1 MPVPGKRVIIVG
13 AGPAGLFAAL
23 ELVRAGAGEI
33 LLLEK
38 GQDITERRCPMKTGN
53 RNCGKC
59 QPCSVVCG
67 VGGAGAFSDGKLTLT
82 ADFGGF
88 LHEIIGREPLEKLI
102 DYVDQVY
109 REFGA
114 TAELFGTDL
123 QAVHDLQR
131 QAATADLAL
140 IPARIRHLGTEN
152 CLEIVANIRKYLRGR
167 AEIITNT
174 PVEKLLC
181 RDNRVVGIRT
191 CKGEEIPADYVVC
204 GPGREGSEWFAG
216 EAQRLGLSAAG
227 NPVDIGV
234 RVEVPAVVLEHMTQ
248 KIYEPKLIYYSRS
261 FDDRVRTFC
270 MNPYGEVVV
279 ENNAGLITVNGHSYA
294 EKKTENT
301 NFALLVS
308 KSFTEPFKEPI
319 RYGRNVAQLANMLG
333 GGVLVQRLGDL
344 LAGRRST
351 EERIERGLVRPTL
364 LDATPGD
371 LSLVLPYRHLLSIL
385 EMLETLD
392 KVAPGVN
399 SRHALLYGVEVK
411 FYSSRLTVSNCLETM
426 VQNLF
431 AVGDGAGI
439 TRGLSQASA
448 AGLVAA
454 REILRRHAGKQ
465 NRR

>member
-1 MPVPGKRVIIVG
+1 MPSTKGVIIVG

-23 ELVRAGAGEI
+23 ALARAGEKNI

-38 GQDITERRCPMKTGN
+38 GKDIHERRCLLKGN
-53 RNCGKC
+53 RPTCFHC

-88 LHEIIGREPLEKLI
+88 LHEILGRRALEELI
-102 DYVDQVY
+102 DYVDHIYQ
-109 REFGA
+109 EFGA
-114 TAELFGTDL
+114 TSEFFGGEQ

-131 QAATADLAL
+131 QAATADLTL
-140 IPARIRHLGTEN
+140 LPARIRHLGTEK
-152 CLEIVANIRKYLRGR
+152 CLEIVARLRNYLQDKVEIR
-167 AEIITNT
+167 TNT
-174 PVEKLLC
+174 PVERLLC
-181 RDNRVVGIRT
+181 HEGGVLGVRT
-191 CKGEEIPADYVVC
+191 CAGEEILADYVIC

-216 EAQRLGLSAAG
+216 EAERLGLSAAD

-234 RVEVPAVVLEHMTQ
+234 RVEVPAVVLEHITQ
-248 KIYEPKLIYYSRS
+248 KIYESKLIYYSRS

-270 MNPYGEVVV
+270 MNPYGEVVM
-279 ENNAGLITVNGHSYA
+279 ENNGGLITVNGHSYA
-294 EKKTENT
+294 EKKTGNT

-333 GGVLVQRLGDL
+333 GGALVQRLGDL

-351 EERIERGLVRPTL
+351 RERIDRGLVRPTL
-364 LDATPGD
+364 EEATPGD

-385 EMLETLD
+385 EMLEALD

-399 SRHALLYGVEVK
+399 SRHTLLYGVEVK
-411 FYSSRLTVSNCLETM
+411 FYSSRLAVNHSLETK

-431 AVGDGAGI
+431 AVGDGAGV
-439 TRGLSQASA
+439 TRGLAQASA
-448 AGLVAA
+448 AGIVAA
-454 REILRRHAGKQ
+454 REILRRQAEQKNKG
-465 NRR
+465 

>member
-1 MPVPGKRVIIVG
+1 MPSKRVVIVG
-13 AGPAGLFAAL
+13 AGPAGLFTAL
-23 ELVRAGAGEI
+23 ELVRGGAEDV

-38 GQDITERRCPMKTGN
+38 GHDIAERRCLLKTD
-53 RNCGKC
+53 RRTCGKC
-59 QPCSVVCG
+59 HPCSVVCG

-88 LHEIIGREPLEKLI
+88 LHEIIGREPLEELI
-102 DYVDQVY
+102 GYVDRVY
-109 REFGA
+109 QEFGA
-114 TAELFGTDL
+114 SGEVFGVDRQAIHELE
-123 QAVHDLQR
+123 R
-131 QAATADLAL
+131 QAATAGLSL

-152 CLEIVANIRKYLRGR
+152 CREIVANIRNYLNGR
-167 AEIITNT
+167 AEIRTNT
-174 PVEKLLC
+174 AVESLLC
-181 RDNRVVGIRT
+181 RNNSVVGIRT
-191 CKGEEIPADYVVC
+191 SQGEEIPAACVVC

-216 EAQRLGLSAAG
+216 EAERLGLSAAG

-234 RVEVPAVVLEHMTQ
+234 RVEVPAVVMEHLTR
-248 KIYEPKLIYYSRS
+248 KIYESKLIYYSRS

-294 EKKTENT
+294 QKKTENT

-319 RYGRNVAQLANMLG
+319 SYGRNVAQLANMLG

-351 EERIERGLVRPTL
+351 AERIERGLVRPTL
-364 LDATPGD
+364 HDATPGD

-385 EMLETLD
+385 EMLEALD
-392 KVAPGVN
+392 KIAPGVN
-399 SRHALLYGVEVK
+399 SRHTLLYGVEVK
-411 FYSSRLTVSNCLETM
+411 FYSSRLTVSNRLETK

-448 AGLVAA
+448 AGVVAA
-454 REILRRHAGKQ
+454 REIRRRHGK
-465 NRR
+465 

>member
-1 MPVPGKRVIIVG
+1 VPGNRVIIVG

-23 ELVRAGAGEI
+23 ELVRGGAGDV

-38 GQDITERRCPMKTGN
+38 GHDIDARRCLLKEDGRT
-53 RNCGKC
+53 CGKC
-59 QPCSVVCG
+59 HPCSVVCG

-88 LHEIIGREPLEKLI
+88 LHEIIGRESLEELI

-109 REFGA
+109 QEFGA
-114 TAELFGTDL
+114 AGEVFGVDR
-123 QAVHDLQR
+123 QAIHALQR
-131 QAATADLAL
+131 QAATADLSL
-140 IPARIRHLGTEN
+140 IPARIRHLGTER
-152 CLEIVANIRKYLRGR
+152 CLEIVTNIRNYLHERV
-167 AEIITNT
+167 EIRTNT
-174 PVEKLLC
+174 AVEELLC
-181 RDNRVVGIRT
+181 HNNRVVGVRT
-191 CKGEEIPADYVVC
+191 DRGEALPADWVVC

-216 EAQRLGLSAAG
+216 EAERLGLQAAS

-234 RVEVPAVVLEHMTQ
+234 RVEVPAVVLEHLTG
-248 KIYEPKLIYYSRS
+248 KIYESKLIYYSRS

-270 MNPYGEVVV
+270 MNPYGEVVL

-308 KSFTEPFKEPI
+308 KSFTEPFQEPI

-351 EERIERGLVRPTL
+351 AERIERGLVRPTL
-364 LDATPGD
+364 HDATPGD

-385 EMLETLD
+385 EMLEALD
-392 KVAPGVN
+392 KIAPGVN

-411 FYSSRLTVSNCLETM
+411 FYSSRLSVSNCLETK

-448 AGLVAA
+448 AGVVAA
-454 REILRRHAGKQ
+454 REILQRHGKY
-465 NRR
+465 RKG